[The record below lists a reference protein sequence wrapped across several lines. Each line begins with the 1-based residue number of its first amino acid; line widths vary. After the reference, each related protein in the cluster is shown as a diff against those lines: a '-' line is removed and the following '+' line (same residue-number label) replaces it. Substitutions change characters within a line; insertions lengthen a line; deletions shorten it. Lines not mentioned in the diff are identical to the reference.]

1 MMSLKLLLILLLFT
15 GTMPMSIFEPM
26 FSHFFQSFPDT
37 MSFQNRPS
45 SIHSRNIFKNGR
57 LFWVAEINLTGM
69 SKHNVQVNLN
79 GRNVVV
85 KTKYFDNHSSST
97 SSQSVSVP
105 RGVDINQLVYQNNSS
120 IITIYGPY
128 IRNY

>member
-1 MMSLKLLLILLLFT
+1 MMTLKLLLIILLFT
-15 GTMPMSIFEPM
+15 GTMPMGIFESM
-26 FSHFFQSFPDT
+26 FSQFFQGFPDT
-37 MSFQNRPS
+37 MAFQNRPS
-45 SIHSRNIFKNGR
+45 SLHTRNIFKNGR

-69 SKHNVQVNLN
+69 SKNNVQVNLS

-85 KTKYFDNHSSST
+85 KTKYFDDHSSST

-105 RGVDINQLVYQNNSS
+105 RGVDINHLVYQNNSS
-120 IITIYGPY
+120 KITIYGPY